1 MEREDGSNRRSRLDT
16 RCISKAMLLPRVL
29 FRDHTESKGEEI
41 SYLKK
46 LHGYV
51 LDNASRTRTASRL
64 FNLSGLSW
72 RYLSTTLTASPKVIA
87 ECLQTFLEVL
97 ITPSTTP
104 RQYPASKPCVAFL
117 QDGASSFPSNLS
129 VVSSF
134 TANAVNENKTTKAI
148 KHMR

>member
-1 MEREDGSNRRSRLDT
+1 MAVKIERLKKRNYRSVLRRGEWDLVGRADPGANFDVTGKWSGRTVRTAGSRLDT

-87 ECLQTFLEVL
+87 E
-97 ITPSTTP
+97 
-104 RQYPASKPCVAFL
+104 
-117 QDGASSFPSNLS
+117 
-129 VVSSF
+129 
-134 TANAVNENKTTKAI
+134 
-148 KHMR
+148 